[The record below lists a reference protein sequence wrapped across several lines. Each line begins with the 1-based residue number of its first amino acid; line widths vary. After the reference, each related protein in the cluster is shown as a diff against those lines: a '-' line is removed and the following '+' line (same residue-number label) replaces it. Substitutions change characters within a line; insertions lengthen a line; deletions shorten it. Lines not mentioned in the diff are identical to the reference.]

1 MYVDII
7 SGHFGS
13 LERLSF
19 KKYVL
24 HNIENS

>member
-1 MYVDII
+1 MYVHII
-7 SGHFGS
+7 SGYFGS

-19 KKYVL
+19 KKYML